1 MLLVTLEWKVS
12 QFVHKQ
18 VPPVFYNLYIV
29 GQAAQDTDS
38 LVESSVQKTFGGELL
53 GPSSVKTKG
62 SRTRGRLWMEVQGYK
77 SASQNPMGNCNWNG
91 SSKMSQVKARQPDLI
106 QRQVTGHGLSLGR
119 RYKLSSAKDNPGEE
133 LSCVS
138 KQELNAGPQSRN
150 WDLGQ
155 STENNISFN
164 NEPLL
169 LTLVLL
175 IINILFQSF

>member
-1 MLLVTLEWKVS
+1 MVKKKKRNMPQHVS
-12 QFVHKQ
+12 ATGEN
-18 VPPVFYNLYIV
+18 PR
-29 GQAAQDTDS
+29 
-38 LVESSVQKTFGGELL
+38 QK
-53 GPSSVKTKG
+53 SK
-62 SRTRGRLWMEVQGYK
+62 R
-77 SASQNPMGNCNWNG
+77 NG